1 MSGGHFDCYGMSDLD
16 GEWRDEELNEL
27 YFDLFGA
34 GYGAYH
40 SRPFG
45 KVYYDREPRR
55 CEFGPRG
62 GGLFESLDFFLSGD
76 TTEED
81 YREDVK
87 RFKDKWFRKTPRNR
101 IKFYQDK
108 FREYAEEIMQQF
120 ELELGR
126 YEEVSE

>member
-1 MSGGHFDCYGMSDLD
+1 MSGGHFECYGMSDLD

-27 YFDLFGA
+27 YFDLFGSST
-34 GYGAYH
+34 YH

-45 KVYYDREPRR
+45 KLYYDREPRR

-62 GGLFESLDFFLSGD
+62 GGLFESLDFYLSGD
-76 TTEED
+76 ITEDE
-81 YREDVK
+81 YHEEVM

-108 FREYAEEIMQQF
+108 FREYAEEIVQQF

-126 YEEVSE
+126 YEEASE